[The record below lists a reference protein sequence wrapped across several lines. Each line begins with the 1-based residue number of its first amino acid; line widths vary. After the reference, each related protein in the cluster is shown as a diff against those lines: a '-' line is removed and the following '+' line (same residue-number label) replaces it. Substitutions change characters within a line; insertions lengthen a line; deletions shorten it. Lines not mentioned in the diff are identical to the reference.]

1 MSKKILTL
9 NVGTSGLT
17 LAEYAEDG
25 KGALTLVAYGSAT
38 FELPLEAE
46 NAATTIPPALLGIVR
61 EKGIRPGKVALAV
74 PGQMVFQRFAT
85 IPAAGG
91 ADKLEQ
97 MVRFEME
104 QNIPFPM
111 DEMIC
116 DHQVLGET
124 AAGDT
129 SVMIAAAKTDQI
141 EAIAAAVASTGFAP
155 VLIDTEPFALMNV
168 VKATAAE
175 PSDCVLLLDIG
186 ARTTSFLISEGE
198 KLYTRSIPLAGQAL
212 TKEIANALGCS
223 QEEAEAYKREN
234 GYVAAGGV
242 VEDPDATRDRVSKV
256 CRAVLT
262 RLAAEISR
270 SVNFYRSQQGG
281 SAPTRLY
288 LAGAGSL
295 LPQLDGFFS
304 ESLGIEV
311 EYLNPFN
318 IVAAA
323 PALDMAALESDA
335 ILLAPTAGI
344 ALHREK
350 KAVLQID
357 LMPPSLIAARAEAAR
372 IPFVAAGSVAL
383 VMALVAGLLTVQ
395 RTNAA
400 LGTRLEEV
408 SREADALGA
417 MEKKIKKAQSAEE
430 EARKDAGDLC
440 ALIARRGAAVERF
453 NAVRQALGDD
463 LWIDKWEDGPKA
475 TRVTIR
481 GWKDHTDK
489 FVARYAARNG
499 GQKRTTPEIV
509 VAQIKASPAVDPAS
523 VKVADMT
530 VLGKGDVLEQFVV
543 EMMFK

>member
-175 PSDCVLLLDIG
+175 P
-186 ARTTSFLISEGE
+186 
-198 KLYTRSIPLAGQAL
+198 
-212 TKEIANALGCS
+212 
-223 QEEAEAYKREN
+223 
-234 GYVAAGGV
+234 
-242 VEDPDATRDRVSKV
+242 
-256 CRAVLT
+256 
-262 RLAAEISR
+262 
-270 SVNFYRSQQGG
+270 
-281 SAPTRLY
+281 
-288 LAGAGSL
+288 
-295 LPQLDGFFS
+295 
-304 ESLGIEV
+304 
-311 EYLNPFN
+311 
-318 IVAAA
+318 
-323 PALDMAALESDA
+323 
-335 ILLAPTAGI
+335 
-344 ALHREK
+344 
-350 KAVLQID
+350 
-357 LMPPSLIAARAEAAR
+357 
-372 IPFVAAGSVAL
+372 
-383 VMALVAGLLTVQ
+383 
-395 RTNAA
+395 
-400 LGTRLEEV
+400 
-408 SREADALGA
+408 
-417 MEKKIKKAQSAEE
+417 
-430 EARKDAGDLC
+430 
-440 ALIARRGAAVERF
+440 
-453 NAVRQALGDD
+453 
-463 LWIDKWEDGPKA
+463 
-475 TRVTIR
+475 
-481 GWKDHTDK
+481 
-489 FVARYAARNG
+489 
-499 GQKRTTPEIV
+499 
-509 VAQIKASPAVDPAS
+509 
-523 VKVADMT
+523 
-530 VLGKGDVLEQFVV
+530 
-543 EMMFK
+543 